1 MSLAQLGVWCLSPR
15 CRRSALQP
23 AVTAAA
29 PSPPPSPPPPPPSPP
44 MPPRTSRL
52 QSAFWRR
59 ASSTRSWSNTAE
71 SGLLLQYRARKP
83 EFASAEVREL
93 THPRLRRSA
102 LAFGSPWRCL
112 SLCAALRVAQVFH
125 ALQNLSFCSLPSSCV
140 SRPRDLWQKNSIC
153 PTTSRITSTQ
163 TACPQVH
170 RALRAEVNP
179 IKAPCM
185 GGQRPAR
192 HRLHAFF
199 SSIR

>member
-44 MPPRTSRL
+44 MPPRTIRL
-52 QSAFWRR
+52 QSASWRR

-112 SLCAALRVAQVFH
+112 SLCAALRVAQVVH

-140 SRPRDLWQKNSIC
+140 SRPRPVAKEFDRYARQPHALLLLKRHVPKYIELYVQ
-153 PTTSRITSTQ
+153 RST
-163 TACPQVH
+163 
-170 RALRAEVNP
+170 R
-179 IKAPCM
+179 
-185 GGQRPAR
+185 
-192 HRLHAFF
+192 
-199 SSIR
+199 